1 MHSFISAKAKSPT
14 LGDKPRGSGRGEAAF
29 SKQGVSQG
37 TAPVLGAQLG
47 GRSVMPWTLWELP
60 CWSMFLFLRDDMMY
74 LIYFLCISWH
84 EKRIKM

>member
-47 GRSVMPWTLWELP
+47 GALSDAVDTLGIALLVDV
-60 CWSMFLFLRDDMMY
+60 SF
-74 LIYFLCISWH
+74 SAG
-84 EKRIKM
+84 